1 MTEVYWLINTKV
13 DIIVPRDQ
21 SFMSADSYKTLS
33 SIVNADFQLT
43 DLKWFLLMSKTKYY
57 CPEG

>member
-21 SFMSADSYKTLS
+21 SFVSADSYKTL
-33 SIVNADFQLT
+33 
-43 DLKWFLLMSKTKYY
+43 
-57 CPEG
+57 P